1 MEQKQND
8 LNRYGGKG
16 TPRIWSGLLL
26 IIAGGLLLAYK
37 MGAGVPGW
45 IFTWPML
52 LIALGLLTG
61 LKSNFHNPGAFI
73 MIVIGGIFLIDQ
85 TNPEFNFH
93 NYIVPVILIAVGII
107 YILRPRN
114 SWASRSGRRWR
125 ERLYDQEMPD
135 NSLPLSNIKMDTKNG
150 NDENAEYIEINAV
163 LGGVKKIIL
172 SKNFKGGEITSFMGG
187 TEINLLK
194 ADIQQP
200 IVLEVNNV
208 FGGTKLI
215 VPSNWDVKNEVTA
228 VFGGIEDKRSINNA
242 MPDPAKTMVLKGTCV
257 FGGIEVSNY

>member
-1 MEQKQND
+1 MEQKPND

-16 TPRIWSGLLL
+16 HPRIWSGLLL
-26 IIAGGLLLAYK
+26 IIAGLLLFAYK
-37 MGAGVPGW
+37 MGAPVPGW
-45 IFTWPML
+45 VFTWPML
-52 LIALGLLTG
+52 LIALGLITG
-61 LKSNFHNPGAFI
+61 LKSNFHNPGALI

-85 TNPEFNFH
+85 TNPVFNLH
-93 NYIVPVILIAVGII
+93 NYILPIILIAVGLI
-107 YILRPRN
+107 YVLRPRN
-114 SWASRSGRRWR
+114 SWITKSGKRG
-125 ERLYDQEMPD
+125 ERNYHNNDVVED
-135 NSLPLSNIKMDTKNG
+135 SLTTNTIKMDTN
-150 NDENAEYIEINAV
+150 NFNNENAEYVEINAV

-172 SKNFKGGEITSFMGG
+172 SKNFKGGEITAFMGG

-200 IVLEVNNV
+200 IVLEVTNI

-228 VFGGIEDKRSINNA
+228 VFGGIEDKRNINNA
-242 MPDPAKTMVLKGTCV
+242 MPDPAKTMILKGTCL

>member
-26 IIAGGLLLAYK
+26 IAAGVLLLAYK
-37 MGAGVPGW
+37 MGAPVPGW

-61 LKSNFHNPGAFI
+61 LKSNFHNPGALI

-85 TNPEFNFH
+85 TNPAFNFH
-93 NYIVPVILIAVGII
+93 NYLVPVILIAIGII
-107 YILRPRN
+107 YVLRPRN
-114 SWASRSGRRWR
+114 SWTSRTGKRWR
-125 ERLYDQEMPD
+125 ERRYDNELSD
-135 NSLPLSNIKMDTKNG
+135 NSSPVNNIKMDTNNG
-150 NDENAEYIEINAV
+150 NEENAEYVEINAV
-163 LGGVKKIIL
+163 FGGVKKIIL